1 MSADG
6 SDQDTKSKSAAA
18 RRSGRPKKPRVVP
31 EDEIS
36 ADGKSDEDFDEPF
49 EGSEED
55 DDFEEDAQP
64 KRKKPAGRPPA
75 AAAAKVATPKGG
87 GKAAAGKAAKKS
99 KEVEEDEEE
108 EDVDGDL
115 DDEEE
120 DEELEGEEDEEDFSD
135 EDSEEEGEGGGKKKN
150 GGAKKKRDRNAD
162 AEAAMDRAQYFPNAS
177 FVIAKKDKDSTNKV
191 ELELWRID
199 GKCMLQKFVG
209 YTDEKDSLLKF
220 KSTNA
225 YTGWSALDKDDYMNI
240 NVIIDP
246 TSTQSKVIVTIDPDS
261 TGGGIEIK
269 KNDIDISIEDAK

>member
-6 SDQDTKSKSAAA
+6 SDGDTKTKGTA

-36 ADGKSDEDFDEPF
+36 ADGKSEEEFEEPFEASEDDEDF
-49 EGSEED
+49 EE
-55 DDFEEDAQP
+55 ESRPA
-64 KRKKPAGRPPA
+64 RKKPAARPA
-75 AAAAKVATPKGG
+75 AAAAGKATPKGG
-87 GKAAAGKAAKKS
+87 KAAPAKGKKAA

-115 DDEEE
+115 EDE
-120 DEELEGEEDEEDFSD
+120 DEEDMEGEEDEEEEFSED
-135 EDSEEEGEGGGKKKN
+135 ESEEEGGKKKN
-150 GGAKKKRDRNAD
+150 GAGKKKRDKATD

-177 FVIAKKDKDSTNKV
+177 FVIAKKDKDATNKV
-191 ELELWRID
+191 DLELWRID

-240 NVIIDP
+240 NVVIDP
-246 TSTQSKVIVTIDPDS
+246 TSTQSKVIVTVDADS
-261 TGGGIEIK
+261 NGATAEIK
-269 KNDIDISIEDAK
+269 SNDIDIAIEDVK